1 MKVVVD
7 TSVWISGL
15 ISPDSSAATVI
26 RLLYEERFELL
37 YNNECLLELS
47 EVSSRKKFAK
57 LIALQQARSLV
68 TLIQQ
73 KGTKVGLSKRAET
86 QDPKD
91 DYLLELALSGEADVL
106 VTLDG
111 KDLLVVGRIGNT
123 RILNTALFLRS
134 LGLAAPKKKQ
144 ATSKTKRST

>member
-15 ISPDSSAATVI
+15 LSPESSAATVI
-26 RLLYEERFELL
+26 RLLHEDRFSLL
-37 YNNECLLELS
+37 YSNECILELQ
-47 EVSSRKKFAK
+47 EVSSRKKFSQ
-57 LIALQQARSLV
+57 LISSKQANALIM
-68 TLIQQ
+68 LIQQ
-73 KGTKVGLSKRAET
+73 KGTKIRLSMRAET

-91 DYLLELALSGEADVL
+91 DYLLELALSGQADVL

-111 KDLLVVGRIGNT
+111 KDLLVVGRAGNT

-134 LGLAAPKKKQ
+134 LGLAAPKN
-144 ATSKTKRST
+144 KRKRTN

>member
-47 EVSSRKKFAK
+47 EVSSRKKFSK
-57 LIALQQARSLV
+57 LIVSQQARALV

-73 KGTKVGLSKRAET
+73 KGTKVRLSKRAET

-91 DYLLELALSGEADVL
+91 DYLLELALSGDAEVL

-111 KDLLVVGRIGNT
+111 KDLLVVGRVGNT

-134 LGLAAPKKKQ
+134 LGLTAPKKKPPR
-144 ATSKTKRST
+144 SKTKLPT

>member
-1 MKVVVD
+1 MHLTGMVA
-7 TSVWISGL
+7 
-15 ISPDSSAATVI
+15 P
-26 RLLYEERFELL
+26 
-37 YNNECLLELS
+37 
-47 EVSSRKKFAK
+47 
-57 LIALQQARSLV
+57 QQARALL

-73 KGTKVGLSKRAET
+73 KGTKVRLSKSAQT

-91 DYLLELALSGEADVL
+91 DYLLELAISGEADVL

-111 KDLLVVGRIGNT
+111 KDLLVVGRVGNT

-144 ATSKTKRST
+144 PNT

>member
-26 RLLYEERFELL
+26 RLLYEERFDLL

-47 EVSSRKKFAK
+47 EVSSRKKFMK
-57 LIALQQARSLV
+57 LIASQQARALV

-73 KGTKVGLSKRAET
+73 KGTKIRLSKRAET
-86 QDPKD
+86 QDPKVITCSSWHSLVRLIFAIKK
-91 DYLLELALSGEADVL
+91 LLYSLECQVHLKLYGFFFVFL
-106 VTLDG
+106 LTLE
-111 KDLLVVGRIGNT
+111 
-123 RILNTALFLRS
+123 
-134 LGLAAPKKKQ
+134 
-144 ATSKTKRST
+144 

>member
-1 MKVVVD
+1 MKMVVD

-15 ISPDSSAATVI
+15 ISPDSSAATMI
-26 RLLYEERFELL
+26 RLLYKERFELL
-37 YNNECLLELS
+37 YNSECLLELS
-47 EVSSRKKFAK
+47 EVSRRKKFAK
-57 LIALQQARSLV
+57 LIGAQQAHALI

-73 KGTKVGLSKRAET
+73 KGTKIRLSKSAET
-86 QDPKD
+86 QDSKD

-111 KDLLVVGRIGNT
+111 KDLLVVGRVGNT

-134 LGLAAPKKKQ
+134 LGLSTPKKKS
-144 ATSKTKRST
+144 ATSKTKPPG

>member
-47 EVSSRKKFAK
+47 EVSSRKKFTK
-57 LIALQQARSLV
+57 LIAPPQARALA

-73 KGTKVGLSKRAET
+73 KGTKVRSKGLKRKTPKMITCSSWHSLVRLTFWSHWMARIYWWLVGLET
-86 QDPKD
+86 P
-91 DYLLELALSGEADVL
+91 A
-106 VTLDG
+106 
-111 KDLLVVGRIGNT
+111 
-123 RILNTALFLRS
+123 F
-134 LGLAAPKKKQ
+134 
-144 ATSKTKRST
+144 